1 MRTPFSPQ
9 HLLVFILALGFLL
22 AFVQVGALSVAFD
35 KLGLSQ
41 ESAFLLLFAS
51 LFGSAINL
59 PLFQM
64 RAEPPPPI
72 PGMDWHLRRL
82 LRVPPAMFSGKT
94 TVAVNVGGCLIPLG
108 FSLYLMKSTG
118 LGIGETLLAIAVV
131 TIVSRWA
138 SRPIPGLGIGM
149 PIFIAPI
156 TAALIAV
163 LVDPEQSAPLAYIAG
178 TLGVLIGADLLRIND
193 IRRMGTPL
201 ASIGGAG
208 TFDGI
213 FITGIVAV
221 LLA

>member
-1 MRTPFSPQ
+1 MRTPFSPR
-9 HLLVFILALGFLL
+9 HLLVFILVLGFLL
-22 AFVQVGALSVAFD
+22 AFIQVGALSLAFD
-35 KLGLSQ
+35 KLGLSR

-59 PLFQM
+59 PLFQI
-64 RAEPPPPI
+64 RAEPPPPV
-72 PGMDWHLRRL
+72 PDKDWHLRRL
-82 LRVPPAMFSGKT
+82 LRIPPTTFSGKT
-94 TVAVNVGGCLIPLG
+94 IVAVNVGGCLIPLG
-108 FSLYLMKSTG
+108 FSLYLVRNAS
-118 LGIGETLLAIAVV
+118 LGIGKTLLAVAVV
-131 TIVSRWA
+131 TLVSRWA

-149 PIFIAPI
+149 PIFIAPV

-221 LLA
+221 LLT